1 MRCRAALDV
10 VFVDNRAV
18 VVDGDADLGALFVA
32 RPGPRDRARRR
43 PNRTGGTVSDRTR
56 SSQILISDR
65 ETGLPFSK
73 GLLASQIM
81 VTGLSP
87 YRAYQVAEEVELRL
101 LEGRKASVS
110 TDELADMTLV
120 VIRELAGERYASNFV
135 RWQRVEHLDVPVV
148 ILIGGATGVGKSTIA
163 TQLAARLG
171 IVRVVATDAIREVM
185 RAMLS
190 PQLMPTLHVSSFQA
204 DRAMREPPIKN
215 ADALVVGFR
224 EQTAAVSVGIDALIE
239 RAATEGTSIVIE
251 GAHVVPGFFDAE
263 AYGDRILAVPFIIGV
278 DDEERHLSHFAARE
292 DAIASRPATRYAE
305 GFDGIRRLQGYVKSQ
320 ALAHGVPVIPNH
332 SFDQTIATVID
343 LVMDKATSQAAEQ
356 VHAGD
361 DADTERKDAPHET
374 VPRHR
379 EHRGDPHGQ
388 PLGGARRRHDES
400 LPARPRARRTRD
412 RLEGDPDRG
421 RTATCRWRSPPSTP
435 TGWSSRATR
444 WPRWGRTPSSRSR

>member
-1 MRCRAALDV
+1 V
-10 VFVDNRAV
+10 S
-18 VVDGDADLGALFVA
+18 
-32 RPGPRDRARRR
+32 DRARMR
-43 PNRTGGTVSDRTR
+43 
-56 SSQILISDR
+56 QILITDR
-65 ETGLPFSK
+65 EGGLPFSK

-101 LEGRKASVS
+101 TERRIAALSSDDLGLIAL
-110 TDELADMTLV
+110 D
-120 VIRELAGERYASNFV
+120 VIREIAGDRYATNFI

-190 PQLMPTLHVSSFQA
+190 PELMPTLHVSSFQA
-204 DRAMREPPIKN
+204 DRAMREPPT
-215 ADALVVGFR
+215 ARGDALVMGFR

-251 GAHVVPGFFDAE
+251 GAHVVPGFFDTQAH
-263 AYGDRILAVPFIIGV
+263 GSKIVAVPFIIGV
-278 DDEERHLSHFAARE
+278 DDEERHRSHFAARE
-292 DAIASRPATRYAE
+292 GSVAARPAGRYVE

-343 LVMDKATSQAAEQ
+343 LVMDKATAA
-356 VHAGD
+356 AGQ
-361 DADTERKDAPHET
+361 E
-374 VPRHR
+374 
-379 EHRGDPHGQ
+379 
-388 PLGGARRRHDES
+388 
-400 LPARPRARRTRD
+400 PARAPGTGTEGRTR
-412 RLEGDPDRG
+412 
-421 RTATCRWRSPPSTP
+421 
-435 TGWSSRATR
+435 
-444 WPRWGRTPSSRSR
+444 

>member
-1 MRCRAALDV
+1 M
-10 VFVDNRAV
+10 
-18 VVDGDADLGALFVA
+18 
-32 RPGPRDRARRR
+32 
-43 PNRTGGTVSDRTR
+43 SDRTR

-110 TDELADMTLV
+110 TDELAEMTLL

-204 DRAMREPPIKN
+204 DQAMREPPIKN

-224 EQTAAVSVGIDALIE
+224 EQTAAVSVGINALIE
-239 RAATEGTSIVIE
+239 RAAMEGTSIVIE

-263 AYGDRILAVPFIIGV
+263 AYGERILAVPFIIGV

-356 VHAGD
+356 VHA
-361 DADTERKDAPHET
+361 AA
-374 VPRHR
+374 
-379 EHRGDPHGQ
+379 
-388 PLGGARRRHDES
+388 
-400 LPARPRARRTRD
+400 
-412 RLEGDPDRG
+412 
-421 RTATCRWRSPPSTP
+421 TP
-435 TGWSSRATR
+435 TRTE
-444 WPRWGRTPSSRSR
+444 GRSA

>member
-1 MRCRAALDV
+1 
-10 VFVDNRAV
+10 
-18 VVDGDADLGALFVA
+18 
-32 RPGPRDRARRR
+32 
-43 PNRTGGTVSDRTR
+43 VSDRTR

-110 TDELADMTLV
+110 TDELAEMTLQV
-120 VIRELAGERYASNFV
+120 VRELAGERYASNFV

-204 DRAMREPPIKN
+204 DQAMREPPIKN

-224 EQTAAVSVGIDALIE
+224 EQTAAVSVGINALIE

-356 VHAGD
+356 VHIATGPTR
-361 DADTERKDAPHET
+361 TE
-374 VPRHR
+374 
-379 EHRGDPHGQ
+379 
-388 PLGGARRRHDES
+388 
-400 LPARPRARRTRD
+400 
-412 RLEGDPDRG
+412 G
-421 RTATCRWRSPPSTP
+421 RSA
-435 TGWSSRATR
+435 
-444 WPRWGRTPSSRSR
+444 

>member
-1 MRCRAALDV
+1 M
-10 VFVDNRAV
+10 
-18 VVDGDADLGALFVA
+18 
-32 RPGPRDRARRR
+32 
-43 PNRTGGTVSDRTR
+43 SDRTR

-110 TDELADMTLV
+110 TDELAEMTLQV
-120 VIRELAGERYASNFV
+120 VRELAGERYASNFV

-204 DRAMREPPIKN
+204 DQAMREPPIKN

-224 EQTAAVSVGIDALIE
+224 EQTAAVSVGINALIE

-356 VHAGD
+356 VHIAT
-361 DADTERKDAPHET
+361 APTRTE
-374 VPRHR
+374 
-379 EHRGDPHGQ
+379 
-388 PLGGARRRHDES
+388 
-400 LPARPRARRTRD
+400 
-412 RLEGDPDRG
+412 G
-421 RTATCRWRSPPSTP
+421 RSA
-435 TGWSSRATR
+435 
-444 WPRWGRTPSSRSR
+444 